1 MTDST
6 DPTRTSFDVRIT
18 QAVNNIVR
26 PLHGVLES
34 ELRSL
39 VTELAAAVADEQS
52 AALKDAR
59 DAAVAEKEAAV
70 REALDAASTH
80 HDKLVAELK
89 QASAVEKEAA
99 LTKAREALAQGSAA
113 ALAAAVAAAQT
124 NAETSLAAVREE
136 AARKLDAVQ
145 AEAERATRARVA
157 EAEALAAGRLAASV
171 TEARVGERQADLACI
186 ERLLDTVRRIDRAGS
201 LGDVLEALADHVQAE
216 SGRVAVFLVRD
227 GALRGWRFGGFADE
241 IPDPRAVE
249 VPLDQ
254 SGVIARAVAGHSC
267 AATSDRDPAHEGS
280 HATPPPGSL
289 LYLAPG
295 RAGLAAP
302 VCVGGQVVAVVYADE
317 GTVEAPMVPSAW
329 PELVEIAARHA
340 SRCLELLMAARIV
353 TARAAFDVSPPS
365 TRPAG
370 ATPEGAV
377 GPTGVSSDE
386 DEEAARR
393 YARLLISEIKLYH
406 ESDVNEG
413 KRERD
418 LLKRLKPEIERARR
432 LYHERVPPAL
442 RSSVDCFEQE
452 LVRTLA
458 DGNATLLG
466 LAT

>member
-1 MTDST
+1 MTDSK
-6 DPTRTSFDVRIT
+6 DPTLTSLDRRIT
-18 QAVNNIVR
+18 QAVDNIVR

-52 AALKDAR
+52 TALKDAR

-70 REALDAASTH
+70 REALDAAGTH
-80 HDKLVAELK
+80 HDQRLAELQ
-89 QASAVEKEAA
+89 QASAVEREAAVREALDAAGTHHDQRLAELQQASAVEREAA
-99 LTKAREALAQGSAA
+99 LTDALAS
-113 ALAAAVAAAQT
+113 
-124 NAETSLAAVREE
+124 
-136 AARKLDAVQ
+136 
-145 AEAERATRARVA
+145 
-157 EAEALAAGRLAASV
+157 
-171 TEARVGERQADLACI
+171 ERQVVLACT
-186 ERLLDTVRRIDRAGS
+186 ERLLDAIRRIDGAGS
-201 LGDVLEALADHVQAE
+201 LSEVLEALADHVQAE

-227 GALRGWRFGGFADE
+227 GALRGWRFGGFSQQ

-254 SGVIARAVAGHSC
+254 SGVIARAVTGHSC
-267 AATSDRDPAHEGS
+267 AATSDRDPAHEDA

-289 LYLAPG
+289 LHLPPG

-302 VCVGGQVVAVVYADE
+302 VCVGGQVVAVLYADE
-317 GTVEAPMVPSAW
+317 GTVEEPMAPSAW

-353 TARAAFDVSPPS
+353 TARAAFDGSRANSRTTSAAPGGAEGS
-365 TRPAG
+365 TAAHG
-370 ATPEGAV
+370 
-377 GPTGVSSDE
+377 DE

-418 LLKRLKPEIERARR
+418 LLKRLKPEIDRARR
-432 LYHERVPPAL
+432 LYQERVPSAL
-442 RSSVDCFEQE
+442 RLRVDCFEQE

-458 DGNATLLG
+458 DGDAALLG